1 MRLLVTG
8 GAGFVGANFVLQTRR
23 ERPDA
28 QLVVLDALTYAAN
41 PTSLAPVRDDV
52 EVVHGDVADAALVD
66 RLVARVDAVVHFAA
80 ESHNDRGLADPAPFV
95 ATNLVGTYTL
105 LEAVRRHGVRLHHVS
120 TDEVFGDLALD
131 DPRRFRED
139 SPYAPSSPYSATKA
153 GSDLLVRAWVRSYGV
168 AATITHGANT
178 YGPHQHVEKFVPRQ
192 ITRLRDGGRPRLYG
206 DGRHVRDWVH
216 VEDHNSAVWA
226 VLEHGRPGAS
236 YVVGAGGE
244 RSNREVV
251 ELLLELFGQPP
262 DAYDLVPDRP
272 GHDRRYALDP
282 RRLREELGWAPRHTT
297 FRDGL
302 AATVEWYRSHE
313 AWWRPQQ
320 AASEA
325 RYAADGR

>member
-23 ERPDA
+23 ERPDV

-41 PTSLAPVRDDV
+41 PASLTSVRDSV
-52 EVVHGDVADAALVD
+52 EVVHGDVADAAVVD

-153 GSDLLVRAWVRSYGV
+153 GSDLLVRAWVRSFGV
-168 AATITHGANT
+168 AATITHGSNT

-192 ITRLRDGGRPRLYG
+192 ITRLLDGERPRLYG

-216 VEDHNSAVWA
+216 VDDHNSAVWA
-226 VLEHGRPGAS
+226 VLDRGRPGAS

-244 RSNREVV
+244 RSNRQVV
-251 ELLLELFGQPP
+251 ELLLEVFGQPP

-272 GHDRRYALDP
+272 GHDRRYALDSG
-282 RRLREELGWAPRHTT
+282 RLREELGWAPRHTT
-297 FRDGL
+297 LGAGL
-302 AATVEWYRSHE
+302 AATVDWYRDNE